1 MRTIILILAF
11 AFAGLF
17 AATPAQAQRRV
28 PDAGMWGAG
37 ASIGAAVPSDPSLD
51 NGLQLTGNI
60 EGYVTPRVSI
70 RGQLGGAS
78 TDIVGRNF
86 SGRVNPLFATGNV
99 VYNWEG
105 GLLHPFVTGGIGMYR
120 FRADESGA
128 PKRSDT
134 KAGFNLG
141 GGIEYFF
148 TRHATMT
155 GELLYHK
162 VDEFNT
168 PLATFNDGS
177 FWSFALG
184 AKAYFGR

>member
-1 MRTIILILAF
+1 MRTIILTLAC
-11 AFAGLF
+11 ASVCLF

-28 PDAGMWGAG
+28 PDTGMWGAG

-51 NGLQLTGNI
+51 NGLQLTGNV
-60 EGYVTPRVSI
+60 EGYVTPRVSV

-78 TDIVGRNF
+78 TDIIGRNF
-86 SGRVNPLFATGNV
+86 SGTVSPLFVTGNV

-105 GLLHPFVTGGIGMYR
+105 GMLHPFVTGGLGMYR
-120 FRADESGA
+120 FTADEAGA

-141 GGIEYFF
+141 GGIEYFV

-155 GELLYHK
+155 AELLYHK
-162 VDEFNT
+162 VDEFST
-168 PLATFNDGS
+168 PLARFNDGS
-177 FWSFALG
+177 FWSFGVG
-184 AKAYFGR
+184 AKAYLGR

>member
-37 ASIGAAVPSDPSLD
+37 AAIGAVVPSDPSLD
-51 NGLQLTGNI
+51 NGLQLTGN
-60 EGYVTPRVSI
+60 
-70 RGQLGGAS
+70 
-78 TDIVGRNF
+78 
-86 SGRVNPLFATGNV
+86 V

-105 GLLHPFVTGGIGMYR
+105 GMLHPFVTGGIGMYR
-120 FRADESGA
+120 FSANESGA
-128 PKRSDT
+128 VKRSDT
-134 KAGFNLG
+134 KAGVNLG

-162 VDEFNT
+162 VDEFST
-168 PLATFNDGS
+168 PLASFNDGS
-177 FWSFALG
+177 FWSFAIG